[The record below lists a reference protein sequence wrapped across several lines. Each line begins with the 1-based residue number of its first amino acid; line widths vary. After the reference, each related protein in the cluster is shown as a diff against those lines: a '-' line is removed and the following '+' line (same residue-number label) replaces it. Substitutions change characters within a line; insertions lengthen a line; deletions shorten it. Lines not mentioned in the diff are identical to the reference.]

1 MRNST
6 ALPDLRMLPVK
17 SLLPH
22 EDYDPRRARRLGQ
35 RILEEGI
42 LKNPPIVAPIPNSDE
57 YVVLDGANRTEAF
70 AAISAK
76 HIVAQVVDYANP
88 NLILDTWNHVVANFP
103 IDEFENKIQAIDS
116 FSLQKCSLKDAR
128 RSLFTGE
135 SLAYLIS
142 DEGVRKVLYNDGK
155 DKDDKIHLLV
165 ELVSVYKGHADI
177 YRASNDIWEIQKPYY
192 ENVAALI
199 VFPKLVPHEIIQA
212 ALGKYK
218 VPSGITRHIIPARA
232 VNINIPVGILMT
244 DWTIERKNEWL
255 KEWVLGR
262 MAANAIRFYA
272 EPTFTYNE

>member
-1 MRNST
+1 MKNST

-22 EDYDPRRARRLGQ
+22 EDYDPRRAKRLGQ

-42 LKNPPIVAPIPNSDE
+42 LKNPPIVAPIPESEN

-76 HIVAQVVDYANP
+76 HIVAQVVDYADP

-103 IDEFENKIQAIDS
+103 IDEFERKIRAIES
-116 FSLQKCSLKDAR
+116 FSLKKSSLKDAR

-142 DEGVRKVLYNDGK
+142 DEGVRKVLYHNEQDQ
-155 DKDDKIHLLV
+155 DNKIRLLV
-165 ELVSVYKGHADI
+165 ELVDVYKGHADI

-199 VFPKLVPHEIIQA
+199 IFPRLVPHEIIQA
-212 ALGKYK
+212 AVGEYK

-244 DWTIERKNEWL
+244 DWTIERKSEWL
-255 KEWVLGR
+255 REWVLGR